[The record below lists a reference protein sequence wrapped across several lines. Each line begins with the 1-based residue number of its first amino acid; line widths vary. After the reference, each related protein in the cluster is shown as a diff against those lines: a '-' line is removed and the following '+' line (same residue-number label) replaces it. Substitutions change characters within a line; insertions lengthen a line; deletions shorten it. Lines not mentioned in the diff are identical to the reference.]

1 MASAAPA
8 GMPFDAR
15 ELGESDD
22 FVEYWL
28 HLTLE
33 PEELPPG
40 GDLRG
45 SFAWK
50 TEIVRS
56 VPNRREVVLDG
67 SHRPCD
73 PWFRSRA
80 TCTFCTLRTP
90 LASRA
95 CRGWTQ

>member
-1 MASAAPA
+1 MASAPPA

-40 GDLRG
+40 GDLREALQARCAVCMAYARQCSRTG
-45 SFAWK
+45 HEPQLGDCGVQTVAPSSISAW
-50 TEIVRS
+50 
-56 VPNRREVVLDG
+56 L
-67 SHRPCD
+67 
-73 PWFRSRA
+73 
-80 TCTFCTLRTP
+80 
-90 LASRA
+90 
-95 CRGWTQ
+95 